1 MSHALCNIWISS
13 LLLLV
18 YAAANLFDPPI
29 RTGTRTPIPLE
40 GFPPSPLLAINHES
54 LRPLLGRPT
63 GKSKFMCVQFC
74 LSVAEL
80 ARGSEKKNEAGEE
93 LNVGDRVCM
102 DKETS
107 LISMSDMAESIDAI
121 DGASEEVKGDVD
133 IEEEE
138 DIGNEMEKV
147 KENENGDV
155 IEVSL
160 PPSEAENIA
169 FLLEGAK
176 AAALKGLNDRSGK
189 RLEGYGRRYTVYGA

>member
-1 MSHALCNIWISS
+1 M
-13 LLLLV
+13 
-18 YAAANLFDPPI
+18 
-29 RTGTRTPIPLE
+29 
-40 GFPPSPLLAINHES
+40 
-54 LRPLLGRPT
+54 LGRPT

-102 DKETS
+102 DKGTS
-107 LISMSDMAESIDAI
+107 LISMSDMSESIE
-121 DGASEEVKGDVD
+121 GASEEVKGDVD
-133 IEEEE
+133 TEEKK
-138 DIGNEMEKV
+138 DIGNEIEKV
-147 KENENGDV
+147 EENENGDV

-160 PPSEAENIA
+160 PPSETENIA

-189 RLEGYGRRYTVYGA
+189 RLEGYGRR